1 MKKNS
6 SKTNTKKIVV
16 LALFCAIAYVTC
28 FILRISG
35 IGGFLSFEVKDTII
49 TIAAMLF
56 GPLAGVAISFVVAL
70 LEMLSFSGT
79 GHWGAIMN
87 FASSAVF
94 SVVASTVYIYFP
106 GIKKKISGAIIGL
119 MAAVVA
125 MTAVMMGLNL
135 IITPIYQNVP
145 VDVVKGMLL
154 PLLMPFNAIKATLNA
169 ALIMMLYKPV
179 SSALKRSK
187 VIGID
192 TDNDELA
199 KVNVY
204 RMGKKSILVLIAA
217 AVVAVACL
225 VLLIV
230 VLGGE
235 ISWIRD
241 ISKK

>member
-1 MKKNS
+1 MRKSN

-94 SVVASTVYIYFP
+94 AVCASTVYIYFP
-106 GIKKKISGAIIGL
+106 GIKKKISGAIVGL
-119 MAAVVA
+119 ATAIVA

-135 IITPIYQNVP
+135 IITPIYQNVS
-145 VDVVKGMLL
+145 VEVVKSMLL
-154 PLLMPFNAIKATLNA
+154 PLLLPFNAIKATLNA

-179 SSALKRSK
+179 SQAIKRSK
-187 VIGID
+187 VVN
-192 TDNDELA
+192 TDAGDELA
-199 KVNVY
+199 TVNVY
-204 RMGKKSILVLIAA
+204 HMGKKSILVLIVA
-217 AVVAVACL
+217 AVVAVGCL
-225 VLLIV
+225 VLLIA

-235 ISWIRD
+235 ISWIRN
-241 ISKK
+241 INK